1 MKRKTVPIFIAI
13 LIGVLMFTGCV
24 ERLTQERIPG
34 NYDNKKIYSNG
45 GLAVIYG
52 DYLYFINGYAKQ
64 DDPNDFGSVVK
75 GSIARVELD
84 ENKKPKKDTFTII
97 VPKKFF
103 STQKDY
109 GGLYIYNDWIYYPT
123 TSLDRDSEGN
133 PKTAQMVLMRTKVDG
148 TGTQIIAEFDNHSVP
163 YKIVDNTLAY
173 IKDNN
178 IYKINLN
185 DKKFKPSLVEESVT
199 NVKFT
204 KPSDKASMDNFAIYT
219 KTDPDTSEKYIIALS
234 IQGDFKKTIFSSEM
248 MGLDDVTF
256 SATILDM
263 KYVEDKLMILYN
275 VEDNQK
281 NKPYSGVYAYTYGKE
296 FDFVKDNFVRFTQ
309 NVTSQKGFEYSS
321 FYYVEDKVALVGKDE
336 NSNTK
341 IDLYDNDGSYI
352 QNAIVFNTSVTF
364 YDFYFDEENEA
375 YYAYYYEESKLK
387 NIKLFEFDNQ
397 DFVAVKA
404 NATLYYEGG
413 FSTEW
418 IGAEIIE
425 ATLYFFNSDI
435 SNNIY
440 YLDLDSV
447 QDRKP
452 ETRKAKVLGKIID
465 KDRIAAF

>member
-1 MKRKTVPIFIAI
+1 MGITYILSMVMPNKMTRTTLGAWSKALSQGWSLTKTKA
-13 LIGVLMFTGCV
+13 
-24 ERLTQERIPG
+24 Q
-34 NYDNKKIYSNG
+34 
-45 GLAVIYG
+45 
-52 DYLYFINGYAKQ
+52 
-64 DDPNDFGSVVK
+64 
-75 GSIARVELD
+75 
-84 ENKKPKKDTFTII
+84 KDTFTII

-309 NVTSQKGFEYSS
+309 NVTSQRALNTLPFIMWRTKWRLWERMKTAIQRLTFMTMTALIFKTPLYS
-321 FYYVEDKVALVGKDE
+321 
-336 NSNTK
+336 TH
-341 IDLYDNDGSYI
+341 
-352 QNAIVFNTSVTF
+352 
-364 YDFYFDEENEA
+364 
-375 YYAYYYEESKLK
+375 
-387 NIKLFEFDNQ
+387 
-397 DFVAVKA
+397 
-404 NATLYYEGG
+404 
-413 FSTEW
+413 
-418 IGAEIIE
+418 
-425 ATLYFFNSDI
+425 
-435 SNNIY
+435 
-440 YLDLDSV
+440 
-447 QDRKP
+447 R
-452 ETRKAKVLGKIID
+452 
-465 KDRIAAF
+465 